1 VIYASE
7 FEGRSMIT
15 NELGIVGRQKC
26 DANALAENAVAQK
39 RRRDKTLAPWRIPSR
54 FALQCAIDERGGL

>member
-1 VIYASE
+1 
-7 FEGRSMIT
+7 MIT
-15 NELGIVGRQKC
+15 NELGIVWRQKC